1 MNTTST
7 EILAFAFG
15 DAQVNIRAV
24 KDAAGAPW
32 FIFQDVRQ
40 VLGLEKGGR
49 TLKRLDAADTSVCQL
64 HTQRGTRTMAAV
76 NEAGLFALIF
86 RSRKPEALAFKR
98 WVTGV
103 VLPAIRLDGVYIRG
117 EERLA
122 LADAS
127 PEQLQAQLEVLRATA
142 AKAIERKC
150 ERAGL
155 SGAEELDARHWALR
169 LVKSRYRGEGGSF
182 SERGL

>member
-1 MNTTST
+1 MNTAST

-49 TLKRLDAADTSVCQL
+49 TLKRLDVADTSVCQL
-64 HTQRGTRTMAAV
+64 HTQRGPRTMATV
-76 NEAGLFALIF
+76 NEVGLFALIF

-103 VLPAIRLDGVYIRG
+103 VLPAIRMDGVYIRG

-122 LADAS
+122 LADAT
-127 PEQLQAQLEVLRATA
+127 PEQLQAQLEVLQATVRRGL
-142 AKAIERKC
+142 ERKA
-150 ERAGL
+150 ERVGL
-155 SGAEELDARHWALR
+155 HPAEEREARYYGLR
-169 LVKSRYRGEGGSF
+169 LTRRPAFEGRFGDPT
-182 SERGL
+182 E

>member
-1 MNTTST
+1 MNTAST

-15 DAQVNIRAV
+15 DAKVNIRAV

-40 VLGLEKGGR
+40 VLGLAKSGR
-49 TLKRLDAADTSVCQL
+49 TLGRLDDADKGVCQML
-64 HTQRGTRTMAAV
+64 TPGGLQSFATV

-86 RSRKPEALAFKR
+86 RSHKPEALAFKR
-98 WVTGV
+98 WVTCV
-103 VLPAIRLDGVYIRG
+103 VLPAIRMDGVYIRG

-122 LADAS
+122 LADAT

-142 AKAIERKC
+142 AKAIERKAQ
-150 ERAGL
+150 RAGL
-155 SGAEELDARHWALR
+155 SGPEELDARHWALR
-169 LVKSRYRGEGGSF
+169 PVKARRRGEGGSF